1 MTIITNL
8 ERLKLETKGIT
19 LSDDEL
25 SIYLMEADLTPS
37 STYDPLSRVAKRNI
51 YKSALSILE
60 SIANV
65 PANMK
70 NYKED
75 DISVSQ
81 FAENIQSRIDQLER
95 KIRTMQTDDDKD
107 SDSSFFLLYN
117 R

>member
-1 MTIITNL
+1 MTIMSNL
-8 ERLKLETKGIT
+8 ERLKLETKGIN

-25 SIYLMEADLTPS
+25 SIYLMEADLTPY
-37 STYDPLSRVAKRNI
+37 STYEPSSRVAKRNI
-51 YKSALSILE
+51 YKAALSILE
-60 SIANV
+60 SIANQ

-81 FAENIQSRIDQLER
+81 FAENLQDRIEQLER

-107 SDSSFFLLYN
+107 SDSSFFLFYN